1 MKNCDAYHICLIGEL
16 LDCIQKSAERNNKNI
31 TYGNLAIIS
40 EDIKS
45 IALKFKSDANIDDT
59 IYAYLAK
66 IVDGSKNRPLD
77 EDRQ

>member
-16 LDCIQKSAERNNKNI
+16 LDFIQKSTARNNKNI
-31 TYGNLAIIS
+31 TYGDLVIIS

-45 IALKFKSDANIDDT
+45 ISLKFKSDASIDDA

-66 IVDGSKNRPLD
+66 IIDGSKIQPLD
-77 EDRQ
+77 EPRQ